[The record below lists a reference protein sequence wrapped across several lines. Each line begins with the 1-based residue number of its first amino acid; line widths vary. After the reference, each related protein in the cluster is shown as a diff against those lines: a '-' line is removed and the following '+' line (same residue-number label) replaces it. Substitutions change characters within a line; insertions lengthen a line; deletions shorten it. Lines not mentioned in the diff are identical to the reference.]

1 MANAFMDV
9 LSRLKDPNNTYGL
22 EAPRMN
28 ALTQAPEVAGNILQ
42 YQKAQ
47 RAAPIIAALQ
57 NYGKQWGAA
66 QAPEEQQRINA
77 AANLARSSYLKSG
90 GSPMDLPENLW
101 GSSPEQGFQ
110 TGAEEYSPSYTG
122 DNMTLGQALKA
133 AAATGMFRGQ
143 PTWDRQLQE
152 AAESRETELFPLQ
165 KSLLQAQ
172 TANQQRLAAGGGLS
186 GDDEPTS
193 SEIKTTGKGAALDTV
208 SRQLDQWW
216 SELSDA
222 QNATNKDWENAIT
235 KIENAQMAKIGEW
248 SQYGLTYEDIFEAGD
263 TVREMHGLPPKH
275 RKAIVNSGEESS
287 EAIVDKYA
295 KNP

>member
-133 AAATGMFRGQ
+133 AAMTGMFRGQ

-152 AAESRETELFPLQ
+152 KTEAREAELFPSQ
-165 KSLLQAQ
+165 KALTQAQ
-172 TANQQRLAAGGGLS
+172 TAYYQRQAAGES
-186 GDDEPTS
+186 KASDTD
-193 SEIKTTGKGAALDTV
+193 IKRAN
-208 SRQLDQWW
+208 
-216 SELSDA
+216 LSDA
-222 QNATNKDWENAIT
+222 QKDIYSQLKSGISPQDIEAVIMENAYDYTMQGLDPQDLIDYAWYAATGAKKPKAEDAGGGPVSLAPTGNT
-235 KIENAQMAKIGEW
+235 K
-248 SQYGLTYEDIFEAGD
+248 T
-263 TVREMHGLPPKH
+263 
-275 RKAIVNSGEESS
+275 
-287 EAIVDKYA
+287 